1 MGPWWFGPTATEGSG
16 LTFGPMAMTLAMCG
30 PGSLSDR
37 YLRALDAVYAC
48 RLRDGYLYLSLRTD
62 TGIMKFR
69 PAVKSGQPTLN

>member
-1 MGPWWFGPTATEGSG
+1 
-16 LTFGPMAMTLAMCG
+16 MAMTLAMCG